1 MTREECGRLRYEAR
15 YAIRAVLVER
25 GLSMSELG
33 RRIGVTAELV
43 SATVRGKRHSPKVL
57 DALRR
62 KAFRNN
68 TCLTHSLISQWRFY
82 DFFRVCEDNFF
93 A

>member
-1 MTREECGRLRYEAR
+1 MTREECGRLRSEAR

-33 RRIGVTAELV
+33 RRIGVSAELV
-43 SATVRGKRHSPKVL
+43 SATVRGKKHSPRVL
-57 DALRR
+57 DALRGSGGPEQYLYVPR
-62 KAFRNN
+62 LARDKA
-68 TCLTHSLISQWRFY
+68 
-82 DFFRVCEDNFF
+82 

>member
-1 MTREECGRLRYEAR
+1 MAHHTPSYYMSLCDILIIRHELLFRL
-15 YAIRAVLVER
+15 RAVLVER

-62 KAFRNN
+62 EGVPEQYLFDPQSN
-68 TCLTHSLISQWRFY
+68 LTMEVL
-82 DFFRVCEDNFF
+82 
-93 A
+93 

>member
-1 MTREECGRLRYEAR
+1 
-15 YAIRAVLVER
+15 
-25 GLSMSELG
+25 MSELG

-62 KAFRNN
+62 EGVPEQYLFDPQSN
-68 TCLTHSLISQWRFY
+68 LTMEVL
-82 DFFRVCEDNFF
+82 
-93 A
+93 

>member
-1 MTREECGRLRYEAR
+1 MTRKECGHLRYEAR

-62 KAFRNN
+62 EGVPEQYLFDPQSN
-68 TCLTHSLISQWRFY
+68 LSMEML
-82 DFFRVCEDNFF
+82 
-93 A
+93 

>member
-62 KAFRNN
+62 EGVPEQYLFDPQSK
-68 TCLTHSLISQWRFY
+68 LSMEVL
-82 DFFRVCEDNFF
+82 
-93 A
+93 

>member
-43 SATVRGKRHSPKVL
+43 FRHSAGQEAQP
-57 DALRR
+57 ARAGCAPRQRR
-62 KAFRNN
+62 
-68 TCLTHSLISQWRFY
+68 S
-82 DFFRVCEDNFF
+82 
-93 A
+93 